1 MKNSLVSKHKGG
13 ETMISTKLNHSPAE
27 AKKYVCPWQL
37 GPLFDNFLRPLV
49 HNPRKLFGPYV
60 RNGMKVLDIGCG
72 AGFASLGIADLV
84 GEEGLVISA
93 DIQPQMLNMVK
104 KRTAKAGLHNR
115 IRIHRCDSNH
125 IGVEE
130 EVDFAVAFFMIH
142 EVPDSR
148 AFLEELYALLKP
160 GGRLFLSEPIVHV
173 SGRDFERTVEE
184 AQSIGFTV
192 SERPGVRFSRAVV
205 LVKSECYNDV

>member
-1 MKNSLVSKHKGG
+1 
-13 ETMISTKLNHSPAE
+13 MISTKLDHSPAE
-27 AKKYVCPWQL
+27 AKKYVCPWQI

-60 RNGMKVLDIGCG
+60 SNGMKVLDVGCG
-72 AGFASLGIADLV
+72 AGFASLGLADLV

-104 KRTAKAGLHNR
+104 KRAAKVGFHNR
-115 IRIHRCDSNH
+115 IRTHRCDSNR

-130 EVDFAVAFFMIH
+130 ELDFAVAFFMMH
-142 EVPDSR
+142 EVLDSR

-160 GGRLFLSEPIVHV
+160 GGRLFLSEPRVHV
-173 SGRDFERTVEE
+173 SRRNFERTVKE
-184 AQSIGFTV
+184 AKSVGFAV
-192 SERPGVRFSRAVV
+192 SERPGVRFGMTVV
-205 LVKSECYNDV
+205 LVKSECYNNA